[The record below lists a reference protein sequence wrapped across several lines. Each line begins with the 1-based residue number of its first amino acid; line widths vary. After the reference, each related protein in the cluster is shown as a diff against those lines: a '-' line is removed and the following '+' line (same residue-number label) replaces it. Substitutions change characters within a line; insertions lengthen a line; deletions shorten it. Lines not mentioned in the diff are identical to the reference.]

1 MPWENLAPVELR
13 FRLRSRP
20 DAEVEGVEVDG
31 GEGGG
36 EVGGGTQSGS
46 IRNNMSILF
55 SVTFETFSPLKLR
68 RVESKLS
75 YRSAQLSFNWQSPKF
90 WGKIVSQIDISNIIL
105 LYFCTWAGAWKLV
118 FLTTYSLTFQLD
130 SYTFKA
136 VISFLLKWVVRELI
150 NYKL

>member
-1 MPWENLAPVELR
+1 MPCKNLAPVELR

-31 GEGGG
+31 GEGGGG

-75 YRSAQLSFNWQSPKF
+75 YRSAQLSFN
-90 WGKIVSQIDISNIIL
+90 
-105 LYFCTWAGAWKLV
+105 
-118 FLTTYSLTFQLD
+118 
-130 SYTFKA
+130 
-136 VISFLLKWVVRELI
+136 
-150 NYKL
+150 